1 MFVSAEGALGWAY
14 TTISRPI
21 VKMSAINYMRQNP
34 PKGAVNFLLLE
45 LDSYAQHAQAAQII
59 AMVERLSHPEK
70 LSYIKAKFGRELSRD
85 NLRSV
90 VYWGLTAVGFGLDK
104 TDVVY
109 RIVRGYFD
117 GSMNHRD
124 IRKALGCRD
133 QYAVMVRSC
142 LYETLDRI
150 HDQAMAD
157 ITEVFREHGLIR
169 SASSYA

>member
-1 MFVSAEGALGWAY
+1 
-14 TTISRPI
+14 
-21 VKMSAINYMRQNP
+21 MRQVP
-34 PKGAVNFLLLE
+34 PKGAVNVLLID
-45 LDSYAQHAQAAQII
+45 LDPYAQHGQAAQII
-59 AMVERLSHPEK
+59 GMVERLNHPEK
-70 LSYIKAKFGRELSRD
+70 LAYIKAKFGRELSRD

-90 VYWGLTAVGFGLDK
+90 VYWGCSAVGFGLDK

-142 LYETLDRI
+142 LYETLDTI

-157 ITEVFREHGLIR
+157 MREVLSQHGLIR
-169 SASSYA
+169 VAAYQY